1 MKSIMIAS
9 NSSGGGKTTFTLG
22 LMKVLMNRGLDV
34 QGYKVGPDYI
44 DSAFHKE
51 VTGKYSRNL
60 DVHLM
65 GEDGVKYSY
74 LKGRGDVGVIEGVMG
89 LYDGIGIGTE
99 ASAYDVSRI
108 LENMPVILVI
118 SPKGQSSTLCAVL
131 QGLRDYRNA
140 NIAGVVLNCI
150 SEKYYKLLKCSIEEN
165 CNIKVLGYIPKNEEI
180 SLSSRHLGL
189 VQSMEVLELDK
200 KLELCGEMVEDFV
213 DVDAILSLMQEYRGK
228 NDESYSSLSERFSM
242 KNSGAQY
249 LERKDTE
256 RNTFELKAEEIESP
270 KTKNPEIKS
279 VGRKL
284 KIGIAMD
291 KAFSFYYR
299 DNIELL
305 EEIGEITYFSPMYD
319 KVIPEGLDFLYIG
332 GGYPEVFKEQLEAN
346 VSMRKSIKTALEGGV
361 KCYAECGG
369 LMYLTQEIDGSKMV
383 GFFDGTSEMTKR
395 LVRFGYCNVSIDE
408 KYFGNE
414 ININAHEFH
423 KSDVN
428 LNEKT
433 VYEVAKK
440 QYDGETL
447 KWNCGYMKNNTLAG
461 YAHVNFLGNIDF
473 IKALLYRK

>member
-22 LMKVLMNRGLDV
+22 LMKALMNRNLDV

-44 DSAFHKE
+44 DPAFHKE
-51 VTGKYSRNL
+51 VTRKYSRNL

-108 LENMPVILVI
+108 LGNMPVILVI
-118 SPKGQSSTLCAVL
+118 SPKGQSSTLCAVI

-165 CNIKVLGYIPKNEEI
+165 CNIKVLGYIPKDEEI
-180 SLSSRHLGL
+180 TLSSRHLGL

-200 KLELCGEMVEDFV
+200 KLELCGQMVEDFV
-213 DVDAILSLMQEYRGK
+213 DVDAILSLMQEYK
-228 NDESYSSLSERFSM
+228 ADNDEVNKHFSLSEY
-242 KNSGAQY
+242 SGQDDSK
-249 LERKDTE
+249 EK
-256 RNTFELKAEEIESP
+256 IEGSQ
-270 KTKNPEIKS
+270 IKS
-279 VGRKL
+279 KDRKL

-346 VSMRKSIKTALEGGV
+346 VSMRESIKEALEGGL

-369 LMYLTQEIDGSKMV
+369 LMYLTQEIDGAEMV
-383 GFFDGTSEMTKR
+383 GFFEGTSEMTKR

-408 KYFGNE
+408 KYFGKS

-423 KSDVN
+423 KSDVK
-428 LNEKT
+428 LNEET
-433 VYEVAKK
+433 VYEVTKK

-447 KWNCGYMKNNTLAG
+447 KWNCGYVKNNTLAG

-473 IKALLYRK
+473 IKEILFRN

>member
-1 MKSIMIAS
+1 MKSIIIAS

-22 LMKVLMNRGLDV
+22 LMKALMNRKLDV

-44 DSAFHKE
+44 DPAFHRE

-65 GEDGVKYSY
+65 DEDGVKYSY
-74 LKGRGDVGVIEGVMG
+74 LKGNGDVGVIEGVMG
-89 LYDGIGIGTE
+89 LYDGVGISTK
-99 ASAYDVSRI
+99 ASTYDISRI
-108 LENMPVILVI
+108 LGDMPIILVI
-118 SPKGQSSTLCAVL
+118 SPKGQSATLCAVI
-131 QGLRDYRNA
+131 QGLRDFRNA
-140 NIAGVVLNCI
+140 NIAGVVLNCV
-150 SEKYYKLLKCSIEEN
+150 SEKYYKLLKYSIEEN

-180 SLSSRHLGL
+180 VLSSRHLGL

-200 KLELCGEMVEDFV
+200 KLELCGNMIEEFV
-213 DVDAILSLMQEYRGK
+213 DVNAILSLMQEYK
-228 NDESYSSLSERFSM
+228 ETESSIIDSF
-242 KNSGAQY
+242 KI
-249 LERKDTE
+249 
-256 RNTFELKAEEIESP
+256 KAIN
-270 KTKNPEIKS
+270 K
-279 VGRKL
+279 KL

-305 EEIGEITYFSPMYD
+305 EEIGEVIYFSPMND
-319 KVIPEGLDFLYIG
+319 KLIPEGLDFLYIG

-346 VSMRKSIKTALEGGV
+346 KSMRESIKKALDNGL

-369 LMYLTQEIDGSKMV
+369 LMYLTQEIDGAKMV

-395 LVRFGYCNVSIDE
+395 LVRFGYCNVNIDE
-408 KYFGNE
+408 KYYGYE
-414 ININAHEFH
+414 ININGHEFH
-423 KSDVN
+423 KSDVQ

-433 VYEVAKK
+433 IYEVTKK

-447 KWNCGYMKNNTLAG
+447 KWNCGYIKNNTLAA

-473 IKALLYRK
+473 LKAILFGK